1 MSGAKPNKKGGG
13 GNGKGKDTFIATTAG
28 VVVFTGIGLSLFK
41 AFKSKRLAEEVS
53 PLQPSYE
60 AVGDVRDQPQTEA
73 TEKSNDVVKEVNDV
87 VKEVNIF
94 GFHKGGNKKRS
105 SQTIEI
111 FKGDSLWSLSRKY
124 GVSVD
129 QIKAA
134 NKYTDDTIYAGEKLI
149 IP

>member
-1 MSGAKPNKKGGG
+1 MSGGKPNKKGGG

-28 VVVFTGIGLSLFK
+28 FVVFTGIAVSLFK
-41 AFKSKRLAEEVS
+41 AFKSKKLAEEVS
-53 PLQPSYE
+53 PPQPSQPSHE
-60 AVGDVRDQPQTEA
+60 AVGDVLDQLQTEP
-73 TEKSNDVVKEVNDV
+73 TVKEKTNDV

-94 GFHKGGNKKRS
+94 GFHKGGNKKKS

-111 FKGDSLWSLSRKY
+111 IKGDSLWSLSRKY

-129 QIKAA
+129 QIKTA
-134 NKYTDDTIYAGEKLI
+134 NKYTDDIIYAGEKLI

>member
-13 GNGKGKDTFIATTAG
+13 GNGKGKETFIATTAG
-28 VVVFTGIGLSLFK
+28 FVVFTGIAVSVFK
-41 AFKSKRLAEEVS
+41 AFKSKKLAEEVT
-53 PLQPSYE
+53 PLQSSYE
-60 AVGDVRDQPQTEA
+60 AAGDAGDQLQSEA
-73 TEKSNDVVKEVNDV
+73 TEKTNDV

-94 GFHKGGNKKRS
+94 GFHKGGNKKKS

-111 FKGDSLWSLSRKY
+111 FKGDTLWSLSRKY

-134 NKYTDDTIYAGEKLI
+134 NKYTDDAIYAGEKLI